1 LAWRPS
7 LSQAIDHAVFVSI
20 GRRWLHL
27 VSFVFGGTASPAKLA
42 DGQGGQSARCR
53 RASADLKMLTE
64 QQTPDLGKPPF
75 EAITGPWLW
84 REPRTSNLLRIIL
97 SVIKNSP
104 ALRCGSAHSVTKVE
118 CL

>member
-1 LAWRPS
+1 
-7 LSQAIDHAVFVSI
+7 
-20 GRRWLHL
+20 L

-42 DGQGGQSARCR
+42 DGEGGQSARCR

-84 REPRTSNLLRIIL
+84 REPSFFKNS
-97 SVIKNSP
+97 SVIFIIDEEVDWGSSSKGCGGKSDRQ
-104 ALRCGSAHSVTKVE
+104 ALGQRGASG
-118 CL
+118 LNRL